1 MSSLTTIGKDFQ
13 DVFKELGKVVVGQQ
27 EVMKQVLVAIMC
39 NGNAL
44 LESVPGLAKTLTIKT
59 LAEIMDLKFSRIQ
72 NTPDLMPSDITG
84 TYIIEEEDG
93 KRKFKFQPGPIFAN
107 IVLADE
113 INRATPKTQ
122 AALLEAMQEKQV
134 TVGNKTF
141 KLEEPFFILATQNP
155 IEQEGSLGLSETVFI
170 NGELKTGNELLKLT
184 SSENCIEED
193 KKGIKLYDINS
204 WTLALDTNGKLA
216 KKECLLYTLPYQD
229 EMLKVTTNTGKK
241 ITVTKNHPF
250 LVNENG
256 TILWKKAE
264 ELTKQDYLIN
274 PAKISLDEKEIRENN
289 IRKIMSHDE
298 AVAKMSQKP
307 LSKEITFDTDFAFWI
322 SFLLSDGAIGEKS
335 VEAVQKNYPDALDR
349 FAEISR
355 RYGLKVKVTENRG
368 CRYAR
373 IYSKP
378 LVEYLGIRFGITGGK
393 DKEIP
398 SWFLSWPA
406 DMNREFVKTFISLE
420 SSLRDNRI
428 VFTQKS
434 ANNVNIISY
443 MLLREGI
450 LPWIRHDGRIFRLKI
465 QGKDFIEFLS
475 NIGWVSDEK
484 IKGIDLDR
492 VIKSSFRV
500 VPVERKSILRLVE
513 MLGLNS
519 FHTLKGRK
527 NITSRSWYGSYTG
540 IKQGEIV
547 MAVDSLKEFV
557 YDIKNEIANRKTLQF
572 HGLLEA
578 KPREF
583 AAGIGT
589 AMTDIVDNLDISKN
603 QVWQLYTG
611 EQVSVTYASQIKE
624 FLTQQHISCLAEA
637 EKLLKYCEALL
648 SEDIYYDKIKSIEYT
663 SSEGMAFGLTV
674 PELKNY
680 VAGFGGCGINHNT
693 YPLPEAQQDRFLLKI
708 KLDYPSFEEELE
720 VVDRFAEGTGQ
731 FNLRAIIK
739 KEHIARL
746 QTYTRQ
752 VPIAN
757 DIKKYAVKLVASTRQ
772 RKDLIEYGASPRA
785 SIAIVM
791 AAKAKALIEG
801 RKFVSKEDIKEMAL
815 PVLRHRI
822 ILNFEAQR
830 KNLSE
835 DDVIKELL

>member
-27 EVMKQVLVAIMC
+27 EVMKQMLVAIMC

-155 IEQEGSLGLSETVFI
+155 IEQEGSLALSQAVFI
-170 NGELKTGNELLKLT
+170 NGQLKTGKELLELAGD
-184 SSENCIEED
+184 NCIKED
-193 KKGIKLYDINS
+193 KKGIKLYDINA
-204 WTLALDTNGKLA
+204 WTLSLNTSGKLE
-216 KKECLLYTLPYQD
+216 KKNCFLYTLPYSD
-229 EMLKVTTNTGKK
+229 EMLVVTSNTGKK

-256 TILWKKAE
+256 IITWKKAE
-264 ELTKQDYLIN
+264 ELTKQDYMIN
-274 PAKISLDEKEIRENN
+274 PARIDVNN
-289 IRKIMSHDE
+289 IEPQKVMPHQE
-298 AVAKMSQKP
+298 ALKLMAQKP
-307 LSKEITFDTDFAFWI
+307 LPKEIIFDEDFAFWI
-322 SFLLSDGAIGEKS
+322 AFLLSDGSIGEKC
-335 VEAVQKNYPDALDR
+335 VEAVQKNYPASLDR
-349 FAEISR
+349 FIDISEK
-355 RYGLKVKVTENRG
+355 YGFKASIRTKKGVRH
-368 CRYAR
+368 AR

-378 LVEYLGIRFGITGGK
+378 LVEYLKIRFNVVGGK

-398 SWFLSWPA
+398 SWFLKWS
-406 DMNREFVKTFISLE
+406 DEMNREFLKAFISLE
-420 SSLRDNRI
+420 SSIRDNRI

-450 LPWIRHDGRIFRLKI
+450 LSWIRHDGKIFRLKI
-465 QGKDFIEFLS
+465 QGKDFMEYLK
-475 NIGWVSDEK
+475 NVGWVDNSK
-484 IKGIDLDR
+484 IKGVDLSRITD
-492 VIKSSFRV
+492 SSFRV
-500 VPVERKSILRLVE
+500 VPVDRRAILRLTEV
-513 MLGLNS
+513 LGLNS
-519 FHTLKGRK
+519 FHTLKGRANLTERK
-527 NITSRSWYGSYTG
+527 WYGSYKG
-540 IKQGEIV
+540 IKEGETL
-547 MAVDSLKEFV
+547 MAVDSLKQFV
-557 YDIKNEIANRKTLQF
+557 DDIRNEIEVRDIPEFKKNADI
-572 HGLLEA
+572 

-583 AAGIGT
+583 AAAIGT
-589 AMTDIVDNLDISKN
+589 PITTIAEQLEISKN
-603 QVWQLYTG
+603 QVWKLYSG
-611 EQVSVTYASQIKE
+611 ESVSVTVNSQIKE
-624 FLTQQHISCLAEA
+624 FLLQKYTVCMEEA
-637 EKLLKYCEALL
+637 KSLLKYCEALL

-674 PELKNY
+674 PELQNY
-680 VAGFGGCGINHNT
+680 IAGFGGCGINHNT

-720 VVDRFAEGTGQ
+720 IVDRFAEGTGQ

-746 QTYTRQ
+746 QTYTKQ

-757 DIKKYAVKLVASTRQ
+757 DIKKYAVKVVTATRQ

-801 RKFVSKEDIKEMAL
+801 RKFVSKEDIKEMAF